1 MNIKNLIV
9 ALLMAAAAPCA
20 AQTISPIA
28 KAMLDAYTEILA
40 EDPDDYLTL
49 YQRGA
54 QYHALSMYDQAL
66 ADVAKA
72 IECTPEKE
80 KAMLADEYS
89 LLADISIELERYPVA
104 LEAIDKAL
112 EINGADY
119 ANLYKR
125 GNICLYLKQPEEAYK
140 SFQSLQRLKSRSQE
154 AFFGM
159 AKADAMM
166 GKTEEARE
174 LMKQAEAA
182 DPTNYITYCRLGDIC
197 MDMNDHD
204 GAAANYLSAFGLAD
218 DTSRPVAS
226 LFQLSEKDFPAVAN
240 AIDYAI
246 SKSPKTLPLYFLK
259 GNLASAAGNYQE
271 AYNAFKSVLESGEGR
286 EASVYQQLAEACYA
300 LDKMSEADTNAGISI
315 SMAETPAVLILKSR
329 INLAQGNAAFA
340 LSNAT
345 KAAKLDPNSSEALVA
360 VALANIA
367 LDDNKAA
374 MAALNE
380 AVMNDAANTEALMI
394 RAWLNSVKL
403 DNEKGAVADYARVA
417 LTDAKKP
424 ADIRNKAMAQTLG
437 GKKID
442 GDASMVK
449 ALAADSG
456 KEMLYNGAVYYAQTG
471 NLDRAKELLAQA
483 KRAGYQH
490 LYNLERNETA
500 NLTVAPIRH
509 LD

>member
-1 MNIKNLIV
+1 MNIKHLIV
-9 ALLMAAAAPCA
+9 ASLMAVAAPCV

-28 KAMLDAYTEILA
+28 KAMLDAYTEILQ
-40 EDPDDYLTL
+40 EDPNDYLTL

-54 QYHALSMYDQAL
+54 QYHAMSMYDQAL
-66 ADVAKA
+66 ADVTRA
-72 IECTPEKE
+72 IEFTPAKEKE
-80 KAMLADEYS
+80 MLVDEYS

-112 EINGADY
+112 EISPADY

-140 SFQSLQRLKSRSQE
+140 SFQALQRLKSRSQE

-166 GKTEEARE
+166 GKEEEAKE
-174 LMKQAEAA
+174 FMKQAEAA
-182 DPTNYITYCRLGDIC
+182 DPTNYITFCRLGDIC

-226 LFQLSEKDFPAVAN
+226 LFVLSEKDFPAVAN

-246 SKSPKTLPLYFLK
+246 SKSSKTLPLYFLK

-271 AYNAFKSVLESGEGR
+271 AYNAFKSVLESGEGK
-286 EASVYQQLAEACYA
+286 EASVYQQLADVCYA
-300 LDKMSEADTNAGISI
+300 LNMMSEADTNAGISL
-315 SMAETPAVLILKSR
+315 SMAEVPETLILKSR

-345 KAAKLDPNSSEALVA
+345 KAASLDPASADALVA

-374 MAALNE
+374 LAALNE

-394 RAWLNSVKL
+394 RAWLNSNKL
-403 DNEKGAVADYARVA
+403 DNEKGATADYARVA
-417 LTDAKKP
+417 LVEAKKP
-424 ADIRNKAMAQTLG
+424 ADIRNKALAQTLS
-437 GKKID
+437 GKKLD
-442 GDASMVK
+442 GDSTMVK
-449 ALAADSG
+449 ALAADSS

-471 NLDRAKELLAQA
+471 NLDRAKELLNQA

-490 LYNLERNETA
+490 QFNLESNQTA
-500 NLTVAPIRH
+500 NLTIAPIR
-509 LD
+509 